1 MAKINSR
8 SKGKRGEKKARLV
21 LEKWTGMEFAGVPA
35 SGGLRWAKADHIT
48 GDIICTDPLHRFDF
62 SIEVKNYRGI
72 NFEHLLMPQVKS
84 IITDEFWPQC
94 IDDSNRGLKIPLL
107 MMRYDGIKP
116 GDFFFIATSFEYF
129 KILKPVL
136 NLKFPYLKVGKLVIM
151 NSNILLQ
158 SDYKKVKKKTEKIIQ
173 SKYGNRSKKGV

>member
-84 IITDEFWPQC
+84 VILHEFWPQC
-94 IDDSNRGLKIPLL
+94 LEDSKRGLKIPIL

-116 GDFFFIATSFEYF
+116 GDFFFIAMSFSHF
-129 KILKPVL
+129 KRLKPVL
-136 NLKFPYLKVGKLVIM
+136 CTEYPYLKIGSLVIM
-151 NSNILLQ
+151 NSNILLN
-158 SDYKKVKKKTEKIIQ
+158 SDYKRVKHKTEKIIQ
-173 SKYGNRSKKGV
+173 NEYGNRSKKRV